1 MSSLQAIRI
10 IPTTEELN
18 ILREK
23 LNSINDIKYEIPEN
37 KILNSRNINNKLSS
51 PIKESIGILVGN
63 SLKEK
68 NIEDLK
74 NKSKEEIINQYKN
87 TINDLKN
94 IISNNAYKIDNYD
107 NILCEN
113 NELKNELSLINK
125 NYNNE
130 ISENYL
136 MNS

>member
-1 MSSLQAIRI
+1 MSSLQTIRI

-74 NKSKEEIINQYKN
+74 NKSKEEIINQ
-87 TINDLKN
+87 
-94 IISNNAYKIDNYD
+94 
-107 NILCEN
+107 
-113 NELKNELSLINK
+113 
-125 NYNNE
+125 
-130 ISENYL
+130 
-136 MNS
+136 